1 MKGKYL
7 QEIKSYKAH
16 IVKTMTKGLKYCAFL
31 HDLRMRLIQQE
42 QKNLKVTFI
51 ETLQEMFK
59 KDRISAS
66 LC

>member
-16 IVKTMTKGLKYCAFL
+16 IVKTMTKGLKEYCVFP

-42 QKNLKVTFI
+42 Q
-51 ETLQEMFK
+51 
-59 KDRISAS
+59 
-66 LC
+66 